1 MDDPLISAIRD
12 RYQKVLDQITQ
23 AASRSGRSLQ
33 AIKLVTVTKSQPL
46 DIVRAVIS
54 AGASILGENYPEEA
68 LPKITTLKGSG
79 VEWHM
84 IGHVQGRKAG
94 LVAGNF
100 TMLHSLDS
108 SRLARK
114 LDRFCA
120 EQGRDLPV
128 LLEVNLSGEQSK
140 FGFPAWDEQNWSKIH
155 PELEEI
161 LGLAHLHVRGLMTM
175 PPLSEDPEQARP
187 FFQKMRRLQDYLAKH
202 YPQSEW
208 TELSMGTSVDF
219 VAAVEEGA
227 TLVRVGQ
234 SIVGPR
240 SVEKRHAD

>member
-1 MDDPLISAIRD
+1 MDDLLISPIRE
-12 RYQKVLDQITQ
+12 RYQKVLDQIAQ
-23 AASRSGRSLQ
+23 AAIKSGRSPQ
-33 AIKLVTVTKSQPL
+33 AVKLVTVTKSQPL
-46 DIVRAVIS
+46 EIVRSVIS
-54 AGASILGENYPEEA
+54 AGALILGENYPEQAVPKIEA
-68 LPKITTLKGSG
+68 LKGFG

-100 TMLHSLDS
+100 SMLHSLDS

-114 LDRFCA
+114 LDRSCA
-120 EQGRDLPV
+120 ELSRDLPV

-140 FGFPAWDEQNWSKIH
+140 YGFPAWDERNWPNIH
-155 PELEEI
+155 PELEDI
-161 LGLAHLHVRGLMTM
+161 IGLAHLHIRGLMTM
-175 PPLSEDPEQARP
+175 PPLSQDPEQSRP
-187 FFQKMRRLQDYLAKH
+187 FFSKLRRLQEYLAKQ

-240 SVEKRHAD
+240 NVEK